1 MSVSRNQAAI
11 LVNIPEKKVVL
22 KDLTSKFGTFV
33 KVDGVLSI
41 DAEIYK
47 NYSSSLPLLVNDN
60 LLYFW
65 IE

>member
-1 MSVSRNQAAI
+1 MSVSRNQTAI

-41 DAEIYK
+41 DAEIY
-47 NYSSSLPLLVNDN
+47 
-60 LLYFW
+60 
-65 IE
+65 